1 MSEQDA
7 LYRQCMREVIELHD
21 FFQAWLEGSA
31 PQTESV
37 FRRFTDVNDPAFLL
51 IGPHGRAID
60 LSAAR
65 RWIWEAWNTRPNS
78 RLWTEAHTLRFS
90 TGEMAVMTYHELQLN
105 DGAPNQRL
113 STVVFRQDPAA
124 PNGLVWVHVHET
136 WMETER

>member
-1 MSEQDA
+1 MSEPDA
-7 LYRQCMREVIELHD
+7 LYRQCTREVIELHD
-21 FFQAWLEGSA
+21 FFQAWLEGST

-60 LSAAR
+60 LAAAH
-65 RWIWEAWNTRPNS
+65 RWIWEAWKTRPNS
-78 RLWTEAHTLRFS
+78 RLWTEAHTLRYS
-90 TGEMAVMTYHELQLN
+90 TTEMAVMTYHELQLN
-105 DGAPNQRL
+105 DGVPSRRL
-113 STVVFRQDPAA
+113 STVVFRQEPAA